1 MHTKVKLKNNETKI
15 KQKLISS
22 SHYQRF
28 ALHLPW
34 GEPQTADPCPES
46 ISERGSVGAW
56 K

>member
-1 MHTKVKLKNNETKI
+1 MHTKVKLKKKKPKI

-34 GEPQTADPCPES
+34 GEPQPADPCPES
-46 ISERGSVGAW
+46 ISGRGPAGAW